1 MSKSE
6 SLSCSF
12 LKRDG
17 SNSLSSL
24 SNICY
29 AFFLLHNFCVPFFF
43 LLIFYRQLYYCVSYF
58 LSIFYA
64 HPFFLSPSPPP
75 LLPLS
80 ILRFLTTNHIPP
92 PPSPHRKG
100 GGWEWGAEGYGNIA
114 PWVVPDTCVDIIT
127 PARPSKPPPHTYL
140 PSNMDTCMLYIL
152 LHARCK
158 IPVFETQDSSLN
170 FLRKLFF
177 TLRIKIE
184 VNCSVFL
191 DPLKIELF
199 WLVFLTIIDLF
210 LPLYPQILQYC
221 TMTRQNP
228 AGSLRM
234 RHVGFEPTGLLS
246 LQPLRCV
253 EP

>member
-1 MSKSE
+1 MTSVIHSNKTYFSNVFDSFSQFPPFLCPRANRE

-100 GGWEWGAEGYGNIA
+100 GGGGSGEQR
-114 PWVVPDTCVDIIT
+114 VMVTS
-127 PARPSKPPPHTYL
+127 RPGWYL
-140 PSNMDTCMLYIL
+140 THVWIL
-152 LHARCK
+152 
-158 IPVFETQDSSLN
+158 
-170 FLRKLFF
+170 
-177 TLRIKIE
+177 
-184 VNCSVFL
+184 
-191 DPLKIELF
+191 
-199 WLVFLTIIDLF
+199 
-210 LPLYPQILQYC
+210 
-221 TMTRQNP
+221 
-228 AGSLRM
+228 
-234 RHVGFEPTGLLS
+234 
-246 LQPLRCV
+246 
-253 EP
+253 